1 MYEQLK
7 DILELKMSK
16 QNELD
21 EQKRLNRIMFEA
33 LKEIARNDGIQA
45 ATLGAQMYVKMAK
58 TAIAAVTKKS

>member
-1 MYEQLK
+1 
-7 DILELKMSK
+7 MSK

-45 ATLGAQMYVKMAK
+45 ATLSAQMYVKMAK